1 MTASQSVRYISVP
14 PFYAIFFIFQKIML
28 CILKIF
34 LLKIAAMFSVSL
46 EGNSQA
52 LGMVLKLVKT

>member
-14 PFYAIFFIFQKIML
+14 PFYVIFFNALHLQNISFKNSSYV
-28 CILKIF
+28 F
-34 LLKIAAMFSVSL
+34 RVSL